1 MHTSSRR
8 HALRLFVLGLAV
20 AGFGLPAIARADDDG
35 QLVFTSSNAS
45 AGNALMVYATASD
58 GSLTLRNQ
66 LATGGLGS
74 GAGLGSQGAVTLSG
88 DGRYLFVVNAQSNTV
103 STFMI
108 RRGELRRTS
117 VVDSG
122 GLHPISVTEHNGLVY
137 VLNDQ
142 GAGNV
147 AGFRNARGELQAIAG
162 SARGLSAAGGTA
174 PAQVGFGSDGD
185 VLVVTEK
192 ATNRLTSY
200 PVLADGRL
208 GAPVVSASAGATP
221 FGFAF
226 DNQNHLLVSE
236 AFGGA
241 VGASAVSSYR
251 FTDAAPATPILV
263 SASVPTTQTAACWV
277 VTTPN
282 GKFAYA
288 TNTGSSSVSSYRVA
302 RSGQIELAAAIAGN
316 TGAGS
321 SPIDA
326 AVSRDGHRLFVLN
339 AGSATISA
347 FGIAMDGSLSAG
359 GGAAG
364 LPGSAVGLA
373 AN

>member
-58 GSLTLRNQ
+58 GS
-66 LATGGLGS
+66 
-74 GAGLGSQGAVTLSG
+74 
-88 DGRYLFVVNAQSNTV
+88 
-103 STFMI
+103 
-108 RRGELRRTS
+108 
-117 VVDSG
+117 
-122 GLHPISVTEHNGLVY
+122 
-137 VLNDQ
+137 
-142 GAGNV
+142 V

-226 DNQNHLLVSE
+226 
-236 AFGGA
+236 
-241 VGASAVSSYR
+241 
-251 FTDAAPATPILV
+251 
-263 SASVPTTQTAACWV
+263 
-277 VTTPN
+277 
-282 GKFAYA
+282 
-288 TNTGSSSVSSYRVA
+288 
-302 RSGQIELAAAIAGN
+302 
-316 TGAGS
+316 
-321 SPIDA
+321 
-326 AVSRDGHRLFVLN
+326 
-339 AGSATISA
+339 
-347 FGIAMDGSLSAG
+347 
-359 GGAAG
+359 
-364 LPGSAVGLA
+364 
-373 AN
+373 